1 MGWFE
6 ERSGLA
12 GTVAVVTGGGGGLG
26 EAIVRDLSA
35 NGVRVATVDID
46 PEGVERV
53 GGLPDVTAVLGDAR
67 DPDVLAGLFALSDE
81 RWGRLD
87 TLVNVVGG
95 TFRAPFTETN
105 AKGWDVLLRTNLM
118 HVLHACSLAVPRM
131 QAGGAGGSIVN
142 LTTIECHRA
151 APGFAVYAA
160 AKAAVEQFG
169 RTLAVEVAPDGI
181 RVNNVAPDY
190 TPTPAILRMP
200 AGGADPNSDEAIR
213 VGIPMGRAGQVTDV
227 SNSVV
232 FLASALSSY
241 VTGTTIHPDG
251 GTFASS
257 GWFNWPD
264 HGWANN
270 VPPHLLP
277 RLSADPSKP

>member
-26 EAIVRDLSA
+26 EGIVRDLLA
-35 NGVRVATVDID
+35 NDVRVATVDID
-46 PEGVERV
+46 PDGVDRIAALADTV
-53 GGLPDVTAVLGDAR
+53 AVLGDAR
-67 DPDVLAGLFALSDE
+67 DPEVLDELFATVDD

-95 TFRAPFTETN
+95 TFRADFIDTTP
-105 AKGWDVLLRTNLM
+105 KGWDSLLRTNLM
-118 HVLHACSLAVPRM
+118 HVFHSCSLAVPRM
-131 QAGGAGGSIVN
+131 RAGREGGSIVN

-151 APGFAVYAA
+151 APGYAVYSA
-160 AKAAVEQFG
+160 AKAAVEQFA
-169 RTLAVEVAPDGI
+169 RSLAVEVAPDGI
-181 RVNNVAPDY
+181 RVNNVAPDF
-190 TPTPAILRMP
+190 TPTPNMQRMVAP
-200 AGGADPNSDEAIR
+200 GSALMDDDSLR

-227 SNSVV
+227 SGCVV
-232 FLASALSSY
+232 FLASSLSSY
-241 VTGTTIHPDG
+241 ITGTTLHPDG

-264 HGWANN
+264 HGWGNHL
-270 VPPHLLP
+270 PPALARHIGGN
-277 RLSADPSKP
+277 AAT